1 MKLEVGRLYING
13 LYEIISI
20 VEKKEQYDVE
30 NKKVELYRDNHFKIF
45 DVNGIAYL
53 QNEKGLYYKSSLEDS
68 LLNIIDE
75 YKSCIF
81 FDGQN
86 IIIDNTNCGEIFY
99 IDRAEI
105 KSSSCIINAKKV
117 VSIFTEKG
125 KNVHY
130 ITILTEKHQYK
141 VEVCSQNVSNA
152 FLRSV
157 RF

>member
-13 LYEIISI
+13 LYEIVSI
-20 VEKKEQYDVE
+20 VEKKEQYDAE
-30 NKKVELYRDNHFKIF
+30 NNKVELYRDNRFKIF

-86 IIIDNTNCGEIFY
+86 IIIDNTNCDDIFY
-99 IDRAEI
+99 VDTTDIR
-105 KSSSCIINAKKV
+105 SSCIINAKKV

-125 KNVHY
+125 KNVQY
-130 ITILTEKHQYK
+130 ITILTENHQYK
-141 VEVCSQNVSNA
+141 IEVCSQNVSNA